1 MLFDIARGLRVT
13 VKAGRVLLVIM
24 GLMAFAP
31 YHAGAQAPSA
41 VTAATDSAAVPTVR
55 AYFAAY
61 NAHDVG
67 GVLRLLH
74 PDFVWLSLAGDSV
87 TVEARGLTAIRSQL
101 EGYFRRLPSA
111 RSEMETATALGP
123 WVSVRE
129 RARWTNASGPRSQAA
144 MSVYEVRDGLLRRVW
159 YYPEV
164 R

>member
-1 MLFDIARGLRVT
+1 MLFDLTVSPARRPRAIPRL
-13 VKAGRVLLVIM
+13 LLV
-24 GLMAFAP
+24 GFLAFVP
-31 YHAGAQAPSA
+31 YHAGAQSPSA
-41 VTAATDSAAVPTVR
+41 LTAATDSAAVSIVR

-61 NAHDVG
+61 NAHDVE

-87 TVEARGLTAIRSQL
+87 AVEARGRTAIRSQL
-101 EGYFRRLPSA
+101 DGYFRRLPSA
-111 RSEMETATALGP
+111 RSDMEAVTALGP